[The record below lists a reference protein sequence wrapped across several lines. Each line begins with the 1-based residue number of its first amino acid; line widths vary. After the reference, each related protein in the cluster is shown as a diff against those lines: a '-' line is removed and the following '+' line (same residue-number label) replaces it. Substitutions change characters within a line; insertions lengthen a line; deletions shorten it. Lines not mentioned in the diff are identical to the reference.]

1 MVPLKKSLEEAK
13 ITKDEVDEIILVGG
27 STRVPK
33 IQSMLKEYF
42 GKELNKQLNPDEAIA
57 EGAAI
62 QAGMMAGAQAVA
74 SDGSEQVLSSP
85 LSDILDIIIFKVD
98 QTSLVY

>member
-42 GKELNKQLNPDEAIA
+42 GKELNK
-57 EGAAI
+57 
-62 QAGMMAGAQAVA
+62 
-74 SDGSEQVLSSP
+74 
-85 LSDILDIIIFKVD
+85 
-98 QTSLVY
+98 

>member
-1 MVPLKKSLEEAK
+1 MVPLLKSLEEAK

-42 GKELNKQLNPDEAIA
+42 GKELNKQLNPDEAVA